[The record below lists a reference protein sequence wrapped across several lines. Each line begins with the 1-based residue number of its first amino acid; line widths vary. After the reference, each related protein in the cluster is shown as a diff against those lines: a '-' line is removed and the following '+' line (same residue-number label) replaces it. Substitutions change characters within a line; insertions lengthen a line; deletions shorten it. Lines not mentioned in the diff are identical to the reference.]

1 MMLRDA
7 TSGQFELYDIANNQ
21 ITSTFNIGTVGLD
34 FQVAGFGD
42 FNQDGSTDMMLR
54 NRNTGQFELYD
65 IVNNQITSA
74 FNIGTV
80 GLDFQVA
87 GFGPFHAPGASDM
100 ILRNANT
107 GQFEVYDIVNNQITT
122 ANSLGAVGLNFQVGG
137 FAADP
142 PTVSGAFTDT
152 SNDQLVQA
160 MAAFGASDAADGLNA
175 GFVNAD
181 TQQQTTITTP
191 QHA

>member
-1 MMLRDA
+1 
-7 TSGQFELYDIANNQ
+7 
-21 ITSTFNIGTVGLD
+21 
-34 FQVAGFGD
+34 
-42 FNQDGSTDMMLR
+42 MMLR

-142 PTVSGAFTDT
+142 PTASMGNFDGST
-152 SNDQLVQA
+152 SQLVQA
-160 MAAFGASDAADGLNA
+160 MAGFGGSSGAAESLNA
-175 GFVNAD
+175 APLGAD
-181 TQQQTTITTP
+181 TSQQTLLTTP